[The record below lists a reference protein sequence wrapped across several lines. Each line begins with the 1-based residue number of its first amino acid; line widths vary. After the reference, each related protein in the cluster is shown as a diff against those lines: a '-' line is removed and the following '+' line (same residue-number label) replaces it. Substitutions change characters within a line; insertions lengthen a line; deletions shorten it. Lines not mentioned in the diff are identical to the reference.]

1 MMHNLLD
8 ISLAPTVPAS
18 LRNIPTKY
26 NIITRLWTIG
36 FWRLLESLRRAACG
50 TPRDAVA
57 FEHLQDFIYFAYAFY
72 CGLLE
77 EHSLE
82 TFKANWLEALGDLAR
97 YRMTVAAMATSI
109 YYPPSALTSAAI
121 ATAAEQAAAS
131 SSQAAGPAHE
141 HDDAMSDVSAARI
154 DESPVPSI
162 GVAAAR
168 ALELEPEKERWR
180 KIARDWYSAGV
191 ANTPGAGKLHHHL
204 GLLSRELEEEE
215 LRGTY
220 YFCKRSVLLIISLLT
235 TFANGG
241 VM

>member
-26 NIITRLWTIG
+26 NIITRLWTIA
-36 FWRLLESLRRAACG
+36 FWRLLESLRRAACA
-50 TPRDAVA
+50 TPRDALA
-57 FEHLQDFIYFAYAFY
+57 FEHLQDFIYFAYGFY

-82 TFKANWLEALGDLAR
+82 IFKANWLEALGDLAR

-109 YYPPSALTSAAI
+109 YYPPSTLTAAAI
-121 ATAAEQAAAS
+121 SSAVQAAS
-131 SSQAAGPAHE
+131 SAPSRVADGDADE
-141 HDDAMSDVSAARI
+141 AMSEMSAARI
-154 DESPVPSI
+154 DDSPVPSI

-168 ALELEPEKERWR
+168 ALELEPEKECWR
-180 KIARDWYSAGV
+180 KIARNWYSAGV
-191 ANTPGAGKLHHHL
+191 ANTPGVGKLHHHL

-215 LRGTY
+215 LRCTY
-220 YFCKRSVLLIISLLT
+220 YFCKRFVFLVCLLCD
-235 TFANGG
+235 TFR
-241 VM
+241 